1 MHSSDSNVVAIRHN
15 EAQIQTSFHNR
26 LKVRTR
32 WFGKEF
38 DSDAP

>member
-1 MHSSDSNVVAIRHN
+1 MHSPNSIVLAIRHN
-15 EAQIQTSFHNR
+15 GAQIQTSFHNR
-26 LKVRTR
+26 FKVCTR